1 MKEERKNLS
10 VVIQWEPQSY
20 LTDFGYL
27 TSKSLP
33 GTNKNFKGKQIHD
46 NQMFS
51 PMKSEIENSD
61 GIKTTIKDINSN
73 NTRGGKL
80 QKTVND
86 SSG

>member
-1 MKEERKNLS
+1 
-10 VVIQWEPQSY
+10 
-20 LTDFGYL
+20 
-27 TSKSLP
+27 
-33 GTNKNFKGKQIHD
+33 
-46 NQMFS
+46 MFS
-51 PMKSEIENSD
+51 PMKSEIVNSD

>member
-1 MKEERKNLS
+1 
-10 VVIQWEPQSY
+10 
-20 LTDFGYL
+20 
-27 TSKSLP
+27 
-33 GTNKNFKGKQIHD
+33 
-46 NQMFS
+46 MFS

-61 GIKTTIKDINSN
+61 EIKTTNKDINST